1 MKADKS
7 NLFSLV
13 DWAWYLRFQEQR
25 LGVSAATSSLPS
37 MSQPIWTRKESRE
50 NWASRYRSA
59 FTLNGLQYAT
69 AIEADLEKARSDG
82 YMTPQEVREERW
94 ANEAA
99 APVGGQ
105 FGGDKVAAR
114 EWYKSMGGRTKVK
127 SKGGHAAGGGAAGP
141 RDLTGYG
148 DDDGY

>member
-1 MKADKS
+1 
-7 NLFSLV
+7 
-13 DWAWYLRFQEQR
+13 
-25 LGVSAATSSLPS
+25 

-69 AIEADLEKARSDG
+69 AAEADLERARSDG
-82 YMTPQEVREERW
+82 YLTPREEREERW
-94 ANEAA
+94 AEQAA
-99 APVGGQ
+99 ASSSAGGGGSALGL

-114 EWYKSMGGRTKVK
+114 EWYKGLGGRTKVK
-127 SKGGHAAGGGAAGP
+127 GKGGHGSGGAAGP
-141 RDLTGYG
+141 RDLTGFG